1 MELLTQ
7 NHRRRTLFGSS
18 EYITD
23 ISLLCTA
30 TERQVIA
37 DHRLD
42 RIQLFAVPE
51 IEINQQRSMQ
61 AFERSDARSVFF
73 SNDAGKLLIDILAG
87 LIHAARSRMAFSVTV
102 ADAIAGTTIR
112 CSDLF
117 QQLEAEQ
124 QINAAF
130 DDLHRTVENAL
141 AFSIGREQVLVP
153 EEADETNA
161 ITPARWANPQDWWGN
176 PNG

>member
-1 MELLTQ
+1 MMELLTQ
-7 NHRRRTLFGSS
+7 RHRRRSLFGSS
-18 EYITD
+18 EYTTD

-30 TERQVIA
+30 AERQVIA

-51 IEINQQRSMQ
+51 IEINQQRSIE

-73 SNDAGKLLIDILAG
+73 SYDAGKLLIDILAG
-87 LIHAARSRMAFSVTV
+87 LFHAARSRMAFAVTV
-102 ADAIAGTTIR
+102 DDAIAGTTIR

-130 DDLHRTVENAL
+130 DDLHHTVEDAL

-153 EEADETNA
+153 EDVDEPDGLPPANWAD
-161 ITPARWANPQDWWGN
+161 RRQWWRER
-176 PNG
+176 